1 MISSISTSADDT
13 TVPPVS
19 VEWKTI
25 GANVVPVNILNPIP
39 GTPFAKLEPL
49 PVMEILKTIACFRF
63 ILPRQE
69 IMIAGGRTV
78 NLRDAQSMI
87 FMAGASALMV
97 GNYLTTL
104 NQPVEKDLQ
113 MLKDLGLDPNWDS
126 HDFSDQEGP
135 DCGCGKDHCEMESA
149 MAK

>member
-1 MISSISTSADDT
+1 
-13 TVPPVS
+13 
-19 VEWKTI
+19 
-25 GANVVPVNILNPIP
+25 
-39 GTPFAKLEPL
+39 
-49 PVMEILKTIACFRF
+49 
-63 ILPRQE
+63 
-69 IMIAGGRTV
+69 MIAGGRTV

-126 HDFSDQEGP
+126 HDFADQEEG
-135 DCGCGKDHCEMESA
+135 GCGKESCETTSVTA
-149 MAK
+149 

>member
-1 MISSISTSADDT
+1 VNI
-13 TVPPVS
+13 VP
-19 VEWKTI
+19 I
-25 GANVVPVNILNPIP
+25 NILNPIP
-39 GTPFAKLEPL
+39 GTPYAKNEPL
-49 PVMEILKTIACFRF
+49 QPLEILKTIACFRF

-78 NLRDAQSMI
+78 NLRDLQSMI

-113 MLKDLGLDPNWDS
+113 MLRDLGLDPNWDK
-126 HDFSDQEGP
+126 HGFSDQEGAP
-135 DCGCGKDHCEMESA
+135 A
-149 MAK
+149 AALATA

>member
-1 MISSISTSADDT
+1 
-13 TVPPVS
+13 
-19 VEWKTI
+19 
-25 GANVVPVNILNPIP
+25 
-39 GTPFAKLEPL
+39 
-49 PVMEILKTIACFRF
+49 MEILKTIACFRF

-126 HDFSDQEGP
+126 HDFSDQEEG
-135 DCGCGKDHCEMESA
+135 GGGRVKEKCETER
-149 MAK
+149 